1 MAGSFLVAIR
11 FKWKV
16 VLKAAAGF
24 GRLSAKKKHGMAWT
38 GKCHQLVGGF
48 NPSEKYESQL
58 G

>member
-1 MAGSFLVAIR
+1 MAIR

-24 GRLSAKKKHGMAWT
+24 GRLSARKKHGIAWT

-48 NPSEKYESQL
+48 NPSEKSARTE
-58 G
+58 GAGA